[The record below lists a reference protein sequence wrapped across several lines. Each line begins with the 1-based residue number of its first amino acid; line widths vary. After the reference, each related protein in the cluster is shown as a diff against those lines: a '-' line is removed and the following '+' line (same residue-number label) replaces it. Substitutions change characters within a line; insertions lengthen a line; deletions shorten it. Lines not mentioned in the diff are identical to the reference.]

1 MKVMVVKD
9 RNVLNTKFL
18 AQFVNSLHRTGFDV
32 TVVCDSYK
40 KQGSG
45 VTLDDGVQFINLNA
59 KTNNPFF
66 NLYRFLRGKLFRP
79 TARFKKVIAAEK
91 PDVIICYFMVDL
103 VNVLYKQ
110 DHNVPVIMMMHGYPP
125 VMLGNLMKKKPYM
138 RAVYRDVMDRAAV
151 FHVLMK
157 SYEKTIS
164 GFCTPKRVVT
174 IPNEVVQIPE
184 NERADL
190 SVEKKKIIYVARVE
204 KTGKRHHLLVEAFG
218 RLLKEFPDWQ
228 LEFWGMRKYPAY
240 ERELM
245 ELAAKYGAQDNVFI
259 KGYHPKIQEVYRQA
273 DIHAFPSAHEG
284 FSLAL
289 ADGMACGLPSLGF
302 ADAPSVNELIVDGHN
317 GFLAKDPDDFTQKL
331 RRLMSE
337 KELRIAFGRNAARDM
352 AEYAPEKVIELW
364 RRLIVKTVG
373 EDK

>member
-18 AQFVNSLHRTGFDV
+18 AQFVNSLHRIGFDV

-110 DHNVPVIMMMHGYPP
+110 DHDIPVIMMMHGYPP

-364 RRLIVKTVG
+364 RRLIVETVG

>member
-18 AQFVNSLHRTGFDV
+18 AQFVNSLHRIGFDV

-110 DHNVPVIMMMHGYPP
+110 DHDIPVIMMMHGYPP

-174 IPNEVVQIPE
+174 IPNEVVQISE

-218 RLLKEFPDWQ
+218 RLFKEFPDWQ

-337 KELRIAFGRNAARDM
+337 KELRIAFGRNAAQDM

-364 RRLIVKTVG
+364 RRLIVETVG

>member
-18 AQFVNSLHRTGFDV
+18 AQFVNSLHRIGFDV
-32 TVVCDSYK
+32 SVVCDTYK
-40 KQGSG
+40 KQGNG
-45 VTLDDGVQFINLNA
+45 VTLDDGVKFINLNA
-59 KTNNPFF
+59 KTKNPFF

-79 TARFKKVIAAEK
+79 TARFKKVIAEEK
-91 PDVIICYFMVDL
+91 PDVIVCYFMVDL

-110 DHNVPVIMMMHGYPP
+110 DHGVPVIMMMHGYPP
-125 VMLGNLMKKKPYM
+125 VMLGHLMKKKPHM
-138 RAVYRDVMDRAAV
+138 RAVYRNVMDRAAA

-157 SYEKTIS
+157 SYEPTLS
-164 GFCTPKRVVT
+164 AFCAPKRVVT
-174 IPNEVVQIPE
+174 IPNEVVQIPQS
-184 NERADL
+184 ERADL

-204 KTGKRHHLLVEAFG
+204 KAGKRHHLLVEAFG
-218 RLLKEFPDWQ
+218 RLAKDFPDWS

-240 ERELM
+240 ERELT
-245 ELAAKYGAQDNVFI
+245 ELAASFGARDRVLI
-259 KGYHPKIQEVYRQA
+259 KGYHSNIQEVYRQA

-302 ADAPSVNELIVDGHN
+302 ADAPSVNELIVNGHN
-317 GFLAKDPDDFTQKL
+317 GFLAKDLDDFTQKL

-337 KELRIAFGRNAARDM
+337 KELRVAFGRNAARDM
-352 AEYAPEKVIELW
+352 EEYAPEKVIELW
-364 RRLIVKTVG
+364 RRLIVETVG
-373 EDK
+373 ENK

>member
-18 AQFVNSLHRTGFDV
+18 AQFVNSLHRIGFDV

-110 DHNVPVIMMMHGYPP
+110 DHDIPVIMMMHGYPP

-337 KELRIAFGRNAARDM
+337 KELRIVFGRNAARDM

-364 RRLIVKTVG
+364 RRLIVETVG

>member
-18 AQFVNSLHRTGFDV
+18 AQFVNSLHRIGFDV

-110 DHNVPVIMMMHGYPP
+110 DHDIPVIMMMHGYPP

-218 RLLKEFPDWQ
+218 RLFKEFPDWQ

-245 ELAAKYGAQDNVFI
+245 ELAAKYGAQGNVFI

-364 RRLIVKTVG
+364 RRLIVETVG

>member
-1 MKVMVVKD
+1 MKVMIVKD

-18 AQFVNSLHRTGFDV
+18 AQFVNSLHRIGFDV
-32 TVVCDSYK
+32 TVVCDTYK

-45 VTLDDGVQFINLNA
+45 VTLDEGVKFVNLNA
-59 KTNNPFF
+59 KTKNPFL
-66 NLYRFLRGKLFRP
+66 NVYRFLRGKLFRP
-79 TARFKKVIAAEK
+79 VKRFKKVIADEK

-110 DHNVPVIMMMHGYPP
+110 NHNVPVIMMMHGYPP
-125 VMLGNLMKKKPYM
+125 VMLGRLMKKKPYM
-138 RAVYRDVMDRAAV
+138 YEIYRDVMGRAAV

-157 SYEKTIS
+157 SYEPTIAP
-164 GFCTPKRVVT
+164 FCTPKRVVT

-184 NERADL
+184 SDRADL
-190 SVEKKKIIYVARVE
+190 SVEKKRIIYVARVE
-204 KTGKRHHLLVEAFG
+204 KEGKRHHLLVEAFG
-218 RLLKEFPDWQ
+218 RLFKDFPDWR

-245 ELAAKYGAQDNVFI
+245 ALAAKYGAENNVFI
-259 KGYHPKIQEVYRQA
+259 KGYHPRIQEVYRDA

-317 GFLAKDPDDFTQKL
+317 GFLAADLDDFTQKL
-331 RRLMSE
+331 RTLMSNRD
-337 KELRIAFGRNAARDM
+337 LRIEFGKNAAADM
-352 AEYAPEKVIELW
+352 VDYAPEKVIEMW
-364 RRLIVKTVG
+364 RKLIVETVEG
-373 EDK
+373 CR

>member
-18 AQFVNSLHRTGFDV
+18 AQFVNSLHRIGFDV

-79 TARFKKVIAAEK
+79 TTRFKKVIADEK

-110 DHNVPVIMMMHGYPP
+110 DHDIPVIMMMHGYPP

-138 RAVYRDVMDRAAV
+138 RAVYRDVMDRAAA

-190 SVEKKKIIYVARVE
+190 SVEKKKSFMSPVWKRPGNGIICWWKLSAVCSKNFRIGSWNFGECANI
-204 KTGKRHHLLVEAFG
+204 RH
-218 RLLKEFPDWQ
+218 
-228 LEFWGMRKYPAY
+228 M
-240 ERELM
+240 
-245 ELAAKYGAQDNVFI
+245 
-259 KGYHPKIQEVYRQA
+259 
-273 DIHAFPSAHEG
+273 
-284 FSLAL
+284 
-289 ADGMACGLPSLGF
+289 
-302 ADAPSVNELIVDGHN
+302 
-317 GFLAKDPDDFTQKL
+317 
-331 RRLMSE
+331 
-337 KELRIAFGRNAARDM
+337 NAN
-352 AEYAPEKVIELW
+352 
-364 RRLIVKTVG
+364 
-373 EDK
+373 

>member
-18 AQFVNSLHRTGFDV
+18 AQFVNSLHRIGFDV

-110 DHNVPVIMMMHGYPP
+110 DHDIPVIMMMHGYPP

-138 RAVYRDVMDRAAV
+138 RAVYRDVMNRAAA

-218 RLLKEFPDWQ
+218 RLFKEFPDWQ

-337 KELRIAFGRNAARDM
+337 KELRIAFGRNATRDM

-364 RRLIVKTVG
+364 RRLIVETVG

>member
-18 AQFVNSLHRTGFDV
+18 AQFVNSLHRIGFDV

-110 DHNVPVIMMMHGYPP
+110 DHDIPVIMMMHGYPP

-331 RRLMSE
+331 HRLMSE
-337 KELRIAFGRNAARDM
+337 KDLRIAFGRNAARDM

-364 RRLIVKTVG
+364 RRLIVETVG

>member
-18 AQFVNSLHRTGFDV
+18 AQFVNSLHRIGFDV

-40 KQGSG
+40 KQGTG
-45 VTLDDGVQFINLNA
+45 VILDEGVKFINLNS
-59 KTNNPFF
+59 KTKNPFF

-79 TARFKKVIAAEK
+79 VVRFKKVIAEEK

-103 VNVLYKQ
+103 VNVLFKQ
-110 DHNVPVIMMMHGYPP
+110 NHNVPVIMMMHGYPP
-125 VMLGNLMKKKPYM
+125 IMLGNLMRKKPYL
-138 RAVYRDVMDRAAV
+138 RKVYQDVMNRAAA

-157 SYEKTIS
+157 SYEKTIDD
-164 GFCTPKRVVT
+164 FCTPKRVVT
-174 IPNEVVQIPE
+174 IPNEVVQIPQRE
-184 NERADL
+184 QTDL
-190 SVEKKKIIYVARVE
+190 SVEKKKIIYVARIE
-204 KTGKRHHLLVEAFG
+204 KAGKRHHLLVEAFG
-218 RLLKEFPDWQ
+218 RLIKDFPDWQ

-245 ELAAKYGAQDNVFI
+245 DLAAKFGAENNVFI
-259 KGYHPKIQEVYRQA
+259 KGYHPKIQEVYRSA

-302 ADAPSVNELIVDGHN
+302 VDAPSVNELIVDGHN
-317 GFLAKDPDDFTQKL
+317 GFLASDLDDFTQKL
-331 RRLMSE
+331 RLLMSDVD
-337 KELRIAFGRNAARDM
+337 LRKKLGANAVSDM
-352 AEYAPEKVIELW
+352 ADYAPEKVIEQW
-364 RRLIVKTVG
+364 RRLIVETVG
-373 EDK
+373 ENK

>member
-1 MKVMVVKD
+1 MKVMIVKD

-18 AQFVNSLHRTGFDV
+18 AQFVNSLHKIGFDV
-32 TVVCDSYK
+32 TVVCDTYK
-40 KQGSG
+40 KQGTG
-45 VTLDDGVQFINLNA
+45 VVLDEGVGFINLNA
-59 KTNNPFF
+59 KTKNPIF
-66 NLYRFLRGKLFRP
+66 NLYRFIRGKLFLP
-79 TARFKKVIAAEK
+79 TKRFSRVIAEEK

-110 DHNVPVIMMMHGYPP
+110 THNVPVIMMMHGYPP
-125 VMLGNLMKKKPYM
+125 IMLGRLMHKKPYM
-138 RAVYRDVMDRAAV
+138 RKVYEQVMNKAAA

-157 SYEKTIS
+157 SYEPTLAD
-164 GFCTPKRVVT
+164 FCTPKRVVT
-174 IPNEVVQIPE
+174 IPNEVVRIPPE
-184 NERADL
+184 ERTDL

-204 KTGKRHHLLVEAFG
+204 KEGKRHHLLVESFG
-218 RLLKEFPDWQ
+218 RLFQEFPDWH

-245 ELAAKYGAQDNVFI
+245 DLAAKYGAENNVHI
-259 KGYHPKIQEVYRQA
+259 KGYHPKIQDVYRQA

-317 GFLAKDPDDFTQKL
+317 GFLAKDEQDFTEKL
-331 RRLMSE
+331 RRLMQD
-337 KELRIAFGRNAARDM
+337 KELRTAFGKNAAKDM
-352 AEYAPEKVIELW
+352 EAYEPEKVIALW
-364 RRLIVKTVG
+364 KKLIVETVG
-373 EDK
+373 EGK

>member
-18 AQFVNSLHRTGFDV
+18 AQFVNSLHRIGFDV

-45 VTLDDGVQFINLNA
+45 VTLDDGVKFINLNA
-59 KTNNPFF
+59 KTKNPFF
-66 NLYRFLRGKLFRP
+66 NLYRFLRGKLGRP

-110 DHNVPVIMMMHGYPP
+110 NHHVPVIMMMHGYPP

-138 RAVYRDVMDRAAV
+138 RAVYRDVMNRAAA

-164 GFCTPKRVVT
+164 DFCAPKRVVT
-174 IPNEVVQIPE
+174 IPNEVVQISE

-204 KTGKRHHLLVEAFG
+204 KAGKRHHLLVEAFG
-218 RLLKEFPDWQ
+218 RLLKDFPDWQ

-245 ELAAKYGAQDNVFI
+245 ELAAKYGARDNVFI
-259 KGYHPKIQEVYRQA
+259 KGYHPKIQDVYRQA

-302 ADAPSVNELIVDGHN
+302 ADAPSVNELIIDGHN
-317 GFLAKDPDDFTQKL
+317 GFLAKDLDDFTQKL

-337 KELRIAFGRNAARDM
+337 KELRMTFGQNAARDM
-352 AEYAPEKVIELW
+352 TEYAPEKVIELW
-364 RRLIVKTVG
+364 RRLIVETVG
-373 EDK
+373 ENK

>member
-18 AQFVNSLHRTGFDV
+18 AQFVNSLHRIGFGV

-110 DHNVPVIMMMHGYPP
+110 DHDIPVIMMMHGYPP

-337 KELRIAFGRNAARDM
+337 KDLRIAFGRNAARDM

-364 RRLIVKTVG
+364 RRLIVETVG

>member
-18 AQFVNSLHRTGFDV
+18 AQFVNSLHRIGFDV

-79 TARFKKVIAAEK
+79 TTRFKKVIADEK

-110 DHNVPVIMMMHGYPP
+110 DHDIPVIMMMHGYPP

-138 RAVYRDVMDRAAV
+138 RAVYRDVMDRAAA

-218 RLLKEFPDWQ
+218 RLFKEFPDWQ

-317 GFLAKDPDDFTQKL
+317 GFLAKDPDDFIQKL

-337 KELRIAFGRNAARDM
+337 KELRIAFGRNAAQDM

-364 RRLIVKTVG
+364 RRLIVETVG

>member
-1 MKVMVVKD
+1 MKVMIVKD

-18 AQFVNSLHRTGFDV
+18 AQFVNSLHRIGFEV

-45 VTLDDGVQFINLNA
+45 VTLDEGVKFINLNG
-59 KTNNPFF
+59 KTKNPFF

-79 TARFKKVIAAEK
+79 VKRFAQVIAEER
-91 PDVIICYFMVDL
+91 PDVIVCYFMVDL

-110 DHNVPVIMMMHGYPP
+110 THDVPVIMMMHGYPP
-125 VMLGNLMKKKPYM
+125 IMLGNLMRKKPYM
-138 RAVYRDVMDRAAV
+138 RKIYRQVMDKAAA

-157 SYEKTIS
+157 SYEPTIAE
-164 GFCTPKRVVT
+164 FCTPKRVVT
-174 IPNEVVQIPE
+174 IPNEVVQIPPE
-184 NERADL
+184 ERTDL
-190 SVEKKKIIYVARVE
+190 SVEKKKIIYVARIE
-204 KTGKRHHLLVEAFG
+204 KEGKRHHLLVEAFG
-218 RLLKEFPDWQ
+218 ELFKEFPDWH

-245 ELAAKYGAQDNVFI
+245 ELAAKYGAENNVHI

-289 ADGMACGLPSLGF
+289 ADGMACGLPSIGF
-302 ADAPSVNELIVDGHN
+302 ADAPSVNELIIEGHN
-317 GFLAKDPDDFTQKL
+317 GFLAKDKEDFTKKL
-331 RRLMSE
+331 RRLMQDQG
-337 KELRIAFGRNAARDM
+337 LRQAFGKNAAKDM
-352 AEYAPEKVIELW
+352 EAYAPEKVIELW
-364 RRLIVKTVG
+364 RRLIVETVG
-373 EDK
+373 EGK